1 MTQSS
6 DVTEQQEVT
15 INQELS
21 PDVSYEP
28 SYPLARPPIGAS
40 ASSEKMQQLG
50 KQVAGFFAELP
61 DYVGKFLS
69 EYQNS
74 LTTLVL
80 IVGGLITVKVT
91 LAVLDA
97 INDVPLL
104 APTFELVGIGY
115 SAWFIYRYLLQ
126 ASTRQELAQE
136 FKNLKGQ
143 VVGKGDS

>member
-15 INQELS
+15 INQ
-21 PDVSYEP
+21 DVSYEP
-28 SYPLARPPIGAS
+28 SYPLARPPIGSS
-40 ASSEKMQQLG
+40 ASSEKWQQLG
-50 KQVAGFFAELP
+50 KQVAGFFADLP
-61 DYVGKFLS
+61 EYVGTFFS
-69 EYQNS
+69 DYQRPI
-74 LTTLVL
+74 TTLIL
-80 IVGGLITVKVT
+80 IVAGLITVKVT

-97 INDVPLL
+97 VNDVPLL

-126 ASTRQELAQE
+126 ASTRQELANE